1 MYEYFI
7 GWMTKEIRMFN
18 IFGNNSLDNYYER
31 GNKRLDFEFSVDRLI
46 LEAWRDNIIDDK
58 KLSSYDRYLLEFKFL
73 DRGAKK
79 LFGLHYNIVIY
90 DENLDVVY
98 DAQFKTFKALNS
110 NNANRKGQMLL
121 ELEYWL
127 SHDWKRD

>member
-1 MYEYFI
+1 MFSLF
-7 GWMTKEIRMFN
+7 GFKTKAQKSI
-18 IFGNNSLDNYYER
+18 DAYYQT
-31 GNKRLDFEFSVDRLI
+31 GKGRLDFEFSVDKL
-46 LEAWRDNIIDDK
+46 LMEAWRDDVIDDR

-73 DRGAKK
+73 DRSAKS
-79 LFGLHYNIVIY
+79 LFGIHYNIVIY

-110 NNANRKGQMLL
+110 SRVNSKEQMLL

-127 SHDWKRD
+127 SHGWKKG